1 MNPDF
6 PKPPAG
12 QALVP
17 AAQALNLRIL
27 SDGLAGHD
35 AQTLGIAEALGLE
48 PDIRRIHPR
57 KFFELIAPF
66 GPLDWRERESR
77 PGSPIAPP
85 WPDIALAA
93 GRRALPYLKRLKRA
107 SGRQVFTIYVNRPA
121 TGRTA
126 ADLIVAPLHDAFFGP
141 NVLTPITP
149 ANRVSPELL
158 ARLRRQPDPRV
169 AALPK
174 PRAALL
180 VGGDNRHFKF
190 TPPVASALQEA
201 VRALSAAGFGVMATA
216 SRRTPPAI
224 FEALQTALAE
234 GPGWLWDGEGEN
246 PYFSMLAAA
255 ELIVVTADSVSM
267 IGEAVATG
275 APVHIFAPSGGSP
288 KIKLFLER
296 LQSEGAVRPW
306 TGTPERWS
314 YDPINETPKLAAAI
328 RRAYQVYKGELPP
341 LPAWR
346 PPNANE
352 LLDYEDDDDGDEND
366 MGRIPSP
373 RSRGEG

>member
-1 MNPDF
+1 MNPDR
-6 PKPPAG
+6 PKPSPG
-12 QALVP
+12 QTLVP
-17 AAQALNLRIL
+17 AAQALKLRIL

-57 KFFELIAPF
+57 KLFELVAPF
-66 GPLDWRERESR
+66 GPVDWRERENR
-77 PGSPIAPP
+77 PGSPIGPP

-93 GRRALPYLKRLKRA
+93 GRRTLPYLKRLKLA
-107 SGRQVFTIYVNRPA
+107 SNRRVFTVYVNRPA
-121 TGRTA
+121 TGRAA
-126 ADLIVAPLHDAFFGP
+126 ADLIVSPLHDAFFGP
-141 NVLTPITP
+141 NIVTPITP

-158 ARLRRQPDPRV
+158 ARLRREPDPRV
-169 AALPK
+169 ASLAK

-190 TPPVASALQEA
+190 TPPVAMALQEA

-224 FEALQTALAE
+224 VEALRAALAE
-234 GPGWLWDGEGEN
+234 SGGWLWDGEGDN
-246 PYFSMLAAA
+246 PYFSMLALAD
-255 ELIVVTADSVSM
+255 LILVSADSVSM

-288 KIKLFLER
+288 KVKLFLER

-306 TGTPERWS
+306 TGAPESWS
-314 YDPINETPKLAAAI
+314 YEPINETAKVAAAI

-346 PPNANE
+346 PPSDE
-352 LLDYEDDDDGDEND
+352 LLEYRTR
-366 MGRIPSP
+366 GRTMRRLPSP
-373 RSRGEG
+373 RERGEG

>member
-1 MNPDF
+1 MNPDH
-6 PKPPAG
+6 PTPPSG

-17 AAQALNLRIL
+17 AAHALNLRIL

-48 PDIRRIHPR
+48 PDIRPIRPR
-57 KFFELIAPF
+57 KLFELIAPF
-66 GPLDWRERESR
+66 GPIDWRDRENR
-77 PGSPIAPP
+77 PGSPIGPP

-93 GRRALPYLKRLKRA
+93 GRRALPYLNRLKLA
-107 SGRQVFTIYVNRPA
+107 SKRRVFTVYVNRPA
-121 TGRTA
+121 TGRA
-126 ADLIVAPLHDAFFGP
+126 VADLIVSPLHDAFFGP
-141 NVLTPITP
+141 NVVTPITP

-158 ARLRRQPDPRV
+158 ARLRREPDPRV
-169 AALPK
+169 ASLSK

-190 TPPVASALQEA
+190 TPPVAMALQDA
-201 VRALSAAGFGVMATA
+201 VRALSAAGFSVMATA

-224 FEALQTALAE
+224 GDALRTALAE
-234 GPGWLWDGEGEN
+234 IRGWLWDGEGDN

-255 ELIVVTADSVSM
+255 DLILVSADSVSM

-306 TGTPERWS
+306 NGTPENWS
-314 YDPINETPKLAAAI
+314 YDPINETAKVAAAI

-346 PPNANE
+346 PPSDE
-352 LLDYEDDDDGDEND
+352 LLEYDEEGDDGDEND
-366 MGRIPSP
+366 LGRIPSP

>member
-1 MNPDF
+1 MNPDLT
-6 PKPPAG
+6 PNAAG

-17 AAQALNLRIL
+17 AAHALNLRIL

-77 PGSPIAPP
+77 AGSPIAPP

-107 SGRQVFTIYVNRPA
+107 SGRAVFTVYVNRPV

-126 ADLIVAPLHDAFFGP
+126 ADLIVAPLHDGFFGP
-141 NVLTPITP
+141 NVVTPITP

-158 ARLRRQPDPRV
+158 ARLRRDPDPRLV
-169 AALPK
+169 ALPA

-190 TPPVASALQEA
+190 TPSVALALQEA
-201 VRALSAAGFGVMATA
+201 IRGLFASGYSVMATA
-216 SRRTPPAI
+216 SRRTPSAI
-224 FEALQTALAE
+224 RDAMRTALAE
-234 GPGWLWDGEGEN
+234 GPGWLWDGAGEN

-255 ELIVVTADSVSM
+255 DAILVSADSVSM

-275 APVHIFAPSGGSP
+275 APVHIFAPSGGSA
-288 KIKLFLER
+288 KIRLFLER

-306 TGTPERWS
+306 TGAPEQWS
-314 YDPINETPKLAAAI
+314 YAPINQTPKIAAAI
-328 RRAYQVYKGELPP
+328 RRAYQTYKGELPP

-346 PPNANE
+346 PPNAGA
-352 LLDYEDDDDGDEND
+352 LLDYEDGEEEDDTR
-366 MGRIPSP
+366 RIPSP
-373 RSRGEG
+373 RKRGED

>member
-1 MNPDF
+1 LNPDF
-6 PKPPAG
+6 PKPPAA

-17 AAQALNLRIL
+17 AEHALNLRIL

-35 AQTLGIAEALGLE
+35 AQTLGIAAALGLK
-48 PDIRRIHPR
+48 PDIRRIRPR

-66 GPLDWRERESR
+66 GPIDWREKESR
-77 PGSPIAPP
+77 AGSPIGPP

-107 SGRQVFTIYVNRPA
+107 SGRKVFTVYVNRPA
-121 TGRTA
+121 SGRAA
-126 ADLIVAPLHDAFFGP
+126 ADLIVAPLHDGFFGP
-141 NVLTPITP
+141 NVITPITP
-149 ANRVSPELL
+149 AHRVSSELL
-158 ARLRRQPDPRV
+158 AQARRAPDPRV
-169 AALPK
+169 AALSK

-190 TPPVASALQEA
+190 TPPVATALREA
-201 VRALSAAGFGVMATA
+201 VRALFAAGFCVMATA
-216 SRRTPPAI
+216 SRRTPSAI
-224 FEALQTALAE
+224 AEALRTALAE
-234 GPGWLWDGEGEN
+234 GPGQLWDGEGEN

-255 ELIVVTADSVSM
+255 DLILVTADSVSM
-267 IGEAVATG
+267 IAEAVATG

-306 TGTPERWS
+306 TGTPERWT
-314 YDPINETPKLAAAI
+314 YEPINETPRIATAI
-328 RRAYQVYKGELPP
+328 RRAYQVYKGEMPP

-346 PPNANE
+346 SPNDE
-352 LLDYEDDDDGDEND
+352 LLEYDE
-366 MGRIPSP
+366 
-373 RSRGEG
+373 GEGDD

>member
-1 MNPDF
+1 MNHDTPT
-6 PKPPAG
+6 PPAG

-17 AAQALNLRIL
+17 AAHALNLRIL

-57 KFFELIAPF
+57 QFFELVAPF
-66 GPLDWRERESR
+66 GPIDWREKEGR
-77 PGSPIAPP
+77 PGSPIGPP

-107 SGRQVFTIYVNRPA
+107 SCRKVFTVYVNRPA
-121 TGRTA
+121 TGRAA
-126 ADLIVAPLHDAFFGP
+126 ADLVVSPLHDGFFGP
-141 NVLTPITP
+141 NVVTPITP
-149 ANRVSPELL
+149 ANRASPELL
-158 ARLRRQPDPRV
+158 ARMRREPHPRV

-190 TPPVASALQEA
+190 TPPVAIALQEA
-201 VRALSAAGFGVMATA
+201 ARALFAAGFGVMATA
-216 SRRTPPAI
+216 SRRTPATI
-224 FEALQTALAE
+224 VEALRTALAE
-234 GPGWLWDGEGEN
+234 GPGWLWDREGEN
-246 PYFSMLAAA
+246 PYFSMLASAD
-255 ELIVVTADSVSM
+255 LIVVSADSVSM

-306 TGTPERWS
+306 TGTPESWT
-314 YDPINETPKLAAAI
+314 YEPINETPKIAAAI
-328 RRAYQVYKGELPP
+328 RRAYQVYKGEMPP

-346 PPNANE
+346 PPNDE
-352 LLDYEDDDDGDEND
+352 LLEFDE
-366 MGRIPSP
+366 
-373 RSRGEG
+373 GEGDD

>member
-1 MNPDF
+1 LNPDF
-6 PKPPAG
+6 PKPPQG

-17 AAQALNLRIL
+17 AAHALNLRIL
-27 SDGLAGHD
+27 SDGRAGHE
-35 AQTLGIAEALGLE
+35 AQTLGIAEALGLK
-48 PDIRRIHPR
+48 PDVRHIRPR
-57 KFFELIAPF
+57 KIFELLAPF

-77 PGSPIAPP
+77 AGSPIGTP

-93 GRRALPYLKRLKRA
+93 GRRALPYLQRLKRA

-121 TGRTA
+121 TGRSA
-126 ADLIVAPLHDAFFGP
+126 ADLIVSPLHDGFFGP
-141 NVLTPITP
+141 NVVTTITP
-149 ANRVSPELL
+149 ANRVSPEFL
-158 ARLRRQPDPRV
+158 ARLRRDPDPRV
-169 AALPK
+169 VALPP

-190 TPPVASALQEA
+190 TPPVATALQEA
-201 VRALSAAGFGVMATA
+201 VRALFAAGHSVMATA
-216 SRRTPPAI
+216 SRRTPPTI
-224 FEALQTALAE
+224 VEALRTALDE
-234 GPGWLWDGEGEN
+234 GAGWLWDGEGEN

-255 ELIVVTADSVSM
+255 DLIVVTADSVSM

-296 LQSEGAVRPW
+296 LQSEDAVRPW
-306 TGTPERWS
+306 TGTPERWT
-314 YDPINETPKLAAAI
+314 YTPINETPRIAAAI

-346 PPNANE
+346 PPNDE
-352 LLDYEDDDDGDEND
+352 LLGYEDEDE
-366 MGRIPSP
+366 
-373 RSRGEG
+373 E

>member
-1 MNPDF
+1 MTPDF
-6 PKPPAG
+6 NPKPAAG
-12 QALVP
+12 TLVP
-17 AAQALNLRIL
+17 AAHALNLRIL

-48 PDIRRIHPR
+48 PDVRRIRPR
-57 KFFELIAPF
+57 KFFELIVPF

-77 PGSPIAPP
+77 AGSPIAPP

-93 GRRALPYLKRLKRA
+93 GRRALPYLRRLKRA
-107 SGRQVFTIYVNRPA
+107 SGRAVFTVYVNRPV

-126 ADLIVAPLHDAFFGP
+126 ADLIVAPLHDGFFGP
-141 NVLTPITP
+141 NVVTPITP
-149 ANRVSPELL
+149 ANRASPELL
-158 ARLRRQPDPRV
+158 ARFRREPDPRV
-169 AALPK
+169 VALPA

-190 TPPVASALQEA
+190 TPPVALALQEA
-201 VRALSAAGFGVMATA
+201 IRGLFAAGHSVMATA
-216 SRRTPPAI
+216 SRRTPDAI
-224 FEALQTALAE
+224 RDAMQTALAE
-234 GPGWLWDGEGEN
+234 GPGWLWDGAGEN
-246 PYFSMLAAA
+246 PYFAMLAAA
-255 ELIVVTADSVSM
+255 DVILVTADSVSM

-306 TGTPERWS
+306 TGTPERWA
-314 YDPINETPKLAAAI
+314 YEAINQTPKIAAAI
-328 RRAYQVYKGELPP
+328 RRAYEVYKGELPP

-346 PPNANE
+346 PPSDE
-352 LLDYEDDDDGDEND
+352 LLDYEDDEDDMRRLPPPHE
-366 MGRIPSP
+366 
-373 RSRGEG
+373 RGEG

>member
-1 MNPDF
+1 MSRSRRQPEPRLNPNLTST
-6 PKPPAG
+6 PAG

-17 AAQALNLRIL
+17 AADALNLRIL
-27 SDGLAGHD
+27 SDELAGHD

-77 PGSPIAPP
+77 AGSPIAPP
-85 WPDIALAA
+85 WPEMALAA

-107 SGRQVFTIYVNRPA
+107 SGRKVFTIYVNRPM
-121 TGRTA
+121 TGRAA
-126 ADLIVAPLHDAFFGP
+126 ADLIVAPLHDGFFGP
-141 NVLTPITP
+141 NVVTPITP
-149 ANRVSPELL
+149 ANRVAPELL
-158 ARLRRQPDPRV
+158 ARLRRDPDPRV
-169 AALPK
+169 FALPA

-190 TPPVASALQEA
+190 TPPVAGALQEA
-201 VRALSAAGFGVMATA
+201 VRALFAAGHSVMATA
-216 SRRTPPAI
+216 SRRTPDAVRD
-224 FEALQTALAE
+224 ALQTAIAE
-234 GPGWLWDGEGEN
+234 GPGWLWDGSDAN

-255 ELIVVTADSVSM
+255 DVIVVTADSVSM

-306 TGTPERWS
+306 TGTPERWT
-314 YDPINETPKLAAAI
+314 YEPINQTPKIAAAI
-328 RRAYQVYKGELPP
+328 RRAYQVYRGELPP

-346 PPNANE
+346 PPDNE
-352 LLDYEDDDDGDEND
+352 LLHY
-366 MGRIPSP
+366 
-373 RSRGEG
+373 GEGEEDE

>member
-1 MNPDF
+1 MKPDF

-17 AAQALNLRIL
+17 AAHALNLRIL
-27 SDGLAGHD
+27 SDGRAGHD
-35 AQTLGIAEALGLE
+35 AQTLGLAEALGLE
-48 PDIRRIHPR
+48 PDVRRIRPR
-57 KFFELIAPF
+57 KFFELVAPF
-66 GPLDWRERESR
+66 GPIDWREKESR
-77 PGSPIAPP
+77 AGSPIGPP

-93 GRRALPYLKRLKRA
+93 GRRALPYLKRLKLA
-107 SGRQVFTIYVNRPA
+107 SKRRVFTVYVNRPA
-121 TGRTA
+121 TGRAA
-126 ADLIVAPLHDAFFGP
+126 ADLIVSPLHDGFFGP
-141 NVLTPITP
+141 NVVTPITP
-149 ANRVSPELL
+149 AHRVSPELL
-158 ARLRRQPDPRV
+158 ARRRRDPDPRV

-190 TPPVASALQEA
+190 TPTVGLALQEA
-201 VRALSAAGFGVMATA
+201 ARALFAAGFGVMATA
-216 SRRTPPAI
+216 SRRTPATI
-224 FEALQTALAE
+224 VGALRTALAE

-255 ELIVVTADSVSM
+255 DVIVVTADSVSM
-267 IGEAVATG
+267 IAEAVATG

-306 TGTPERWS
+306 TGTPERWT
-314 YDPINETPKLAAAI
+314 YEPINETHKIAAAI
-328 RRAYQVYKGELPP
+328 RRAYQVYKGEMPP

-346 PPNANE
+346 PPDADE
-352 LLDYEDDDDGDEND
+352 LLDYEDGEDE
-366 MGRIPSP
+366 
-373 RSRGEG
+373 

>member
-1 MNPDF
+1 MLKYSQKADGAAVNPDS
-6 PKPPAG
+6 PKTPSG
-12 QALVP
+12 QELVP
-17 AAQALNLRIL
+17 AAHALNLRIL

-57 KFFELIAPF
+57 KFFEVLAPF

-77 PGSPIAPP
+77 PGSPIGPP

-93 GRRALPYLKRLKRA
+93 GRRALPYLKRLKQA
-107 SGRQVFTIYVNRPA
+107 SGRTAFTVYVNRPA
-121 TGRTA
+121 TGRAA
-126 ADLIVAPLHDAFFGP
+126 ADLIVSPLHDGFFGP
-141 NVLTPITP
+141 NVVTPITP

-158 ARLRRQPDPRV
+158 ARLRREPDPRA
-169 AALPK
+169 AALPA

-180 VGGDNRHFKF
+180 VGGDNRHFQF
-190 TPPVASALQEA
+190 TPAVAGALQEA
-201 VRALSAAGFGVMATA
+201 VRGLFSAGFSVMATA
-216 SRRTPPAI
+216 SRRTPAMI
-224 FEALQTALAE
+224 VETLQIALTE
-234 GPGWLWDGEGEN
+234 GPGWIWDGEGEN

-255 ELIVVTADSVSM
+255 DLILVSADSVSM

-275 APVHIFAPSGGSP
+275 APVHIFAPSGGSA

-306 TGTPERWS
+306 TGTPERWT
-314 YDPINETPKLAAAI
+314 YEPINETPKVAAAI
-328 RRAYQVYKGELPP
+328 RRAYQVFKGELPP

-346 PPNANE
+346 PPNNE
-352 LLDYEDDDDGDEND
+352 LLGYDEEEDE
-366 MGRIPSP
+366 
-373 RSRGEG
+373 